1 MATSLRSMNSIW
13 SGFKVFWAHTI
24 DEYGPNMMDFFDPMK
39 MGQKSEIFDKIFKIG
54 PRLAHCIGPKTL
66 KPDPT
71 LSIDLREATT
81 ARI

>member
-1 MATSLRSMNSIW
+1 MAASLRSMDSIW
-13 SGFKVFWAHTI
+13 SGFKVF
-24 DEYGPNMMDFFDPMK
+24 GPIQLININFNRMK
-39 MGQKSEIFDKIFKIG
+39 MGQKSKIFDKTFKIG
-54 PRLAHCIGPKTL
+54 PRLAHCMGPKTL

>member
-1 MATSLRSMNSIW
+1 MIKRC
-13 SGFKVFWAHTI
+13 
-24 DEYGPNMMDFFDPMK
+24 FFDQMK
-39 MGQKSEIFDKIFKIG
+39 MGQKLEIFDKIFKIG
-54 PRLAHCIGPKTL
+54 PRLAHCMGPKTL